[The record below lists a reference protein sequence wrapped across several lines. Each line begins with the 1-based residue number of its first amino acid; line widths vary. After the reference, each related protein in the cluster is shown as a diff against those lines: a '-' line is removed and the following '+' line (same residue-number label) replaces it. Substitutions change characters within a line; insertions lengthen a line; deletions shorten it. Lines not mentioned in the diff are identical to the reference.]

1 MKQLPKAPLQALALT
16 LALACSQAWSADATA
31 LNGEKDKLSY
41 AIGSSIGTNL
51 RKEGAA
57 IDLAVLIQAMKT
69 SIAGE
74 ATLLPEPE
82 IRQILA
88 DYQTKMRQ
96 QNQVNRQKATLDNK
110 KTGDAFLA
118 DFKAKPGVQATPN
131 GLLFKILTLGS
142 GNKPTEA
149 DQVEVAYRG
158 ALTNGRV
165 FDATPAGRPA
175 TLKVGSLIAG
185 WKQAL
190 AMMPA
195 GSKWQVVV
203 PPELAYGERGVGN
216 DIGPNEVLVFDV
228 ELIAIK

>member
-1 MKQLPKAPLQALALT
+1 MKQIQKNLLLA

-31 LNGEKDKLSY
+31 LSGEKDKLSY

-51 RKEGAA
+51 RKEGAG
-57 IDLAVLIQAMKT
+57 IDLNLLIQAMKT
-69 SIAGE
+69 SMAGE
-74 ATLLPEPE
+74 STLLPEPE

-88 DYQTKMRQ
+88 DYQTKLRQ

-110 KTGDAFLA
+110 KAGDAFLA
-118 DFKAKPGVQATPN
+118 DFKSKPGVQATPN

-142 GNKPTEA
+142 GSKPTEA

-158 ALTNGRV
+158 ALTNGKV

-203 PPELAYGERGVGN
+203 PPELAYGERGVGS

>member
-1 MKQLPKAPLQALALT
+1 LPGLTLTLT

-31 LNGEKDKLSY
+31 LNGEKEKLSY

-51 RKEGAA
+51 RKEGAG
-57 IDLAVLIQAMKT
+57 IDINLLIQAMKT
-69 SIAGE
+69 SLAGE
-74 ATLLPEPE
+74 ASLMQEPE
-82 IRQILA
+82 VRQILA

-110 KTGDAFLA
+110 KSGDAFLA
-118 DFKAKPGVQATPN
+118 DFKSKPGVQATAN
-131 GLLFKILTLGS
+131 GLLYKIITLGS

-190 AMMPA
+190 SMMPA

-228 ELIAIK
+228 ELISIK

>member
-1 MKQLPKAPLQALALT
+1 MMNRKTMLVCAM
-16 LALACSQAWSADATA
+16 ALACSQAWAADATA
-31 LNGEKDKLSY
+31 LKTDQDKLSY

-51 RKEGAA
+51 RKEAA
-57 IDLAVLIQAMKT
+57 NIDVNLLIQAMKT
-69 SIAGE
+69 SMAAE
-74 ATLLPEPE
+74 ATLMPEPE
-82 IRQILA
+82 IRQVLA
-88 DYQTKMRQ
+88 DYQTKLRQ
-96 QNQVNRQKATLDNK
+96 QNQANRQKATLDNK
-110 KTGDAFLA
+110 KSGDAFLA
-118 DFKAKPGVQATPN
+118 DFRAKPGVQVAAN
-131 GLLFKILTLGS
+131 GLLYKVAKQGT

-158 ALTNGRV
+158 ALTNGKV
-165 FDATPAGRPA
+165 FDATPEGRPA

-190 AMMPA
+190 AMMPT

-203 PPELAYGERGVGN
+203 PPELAYGERGVGS